1 MLIALIDF
9 DAQSYSTRALQSYS
23 KRIAN
28 AKSDKYHNNIHKR
41 GKVWDGK
48 EVRSS
53 LRFYRGSEI
62 LKSICLVCLLLHAG
76 TSVDRNLAS
85 TLGASGSIFHSDVFL
100 SCLCSQKSKS
110 SVSAGPWLLGFFA
123 FVLVGSGKSC

>member
-1 MLIALIDF
+1 M
-9 DAQSYSTRALQSYS
+9 SYS

-48 EVRSS
+48 E
-53 LRFYRGSEI
+53 
-62 LKSICLVCLLLHAG
+62 
-76 TSVDRNLAS
+76 
-85 TLGASGSIFHSDVFL
+85 
-100 SCLCSQKSKS
+100 KSKT

-123 FVLVGSGKSC
+123 FVLIGSGQPTMGRHFRKGCQKVFIGRKSSAE

>member
-1 MLIALIDF
+1 M
-9 DAQSYSTRALQSYS
+9 SYS

-48 EVRSS
+48 E
-53 LRFYRGSEI
+53 
-62 LKSICLVCLLLHAG
+62 
-76 TSVDRNLAS
+76 
-85 TLGASGSIFHSDVFL
+85 
-100 SCLCSQKSKS
+100 KSKT

-123 FVLVGSGKSC
+123 FVLVGSAVLQVIRTANNGTPF